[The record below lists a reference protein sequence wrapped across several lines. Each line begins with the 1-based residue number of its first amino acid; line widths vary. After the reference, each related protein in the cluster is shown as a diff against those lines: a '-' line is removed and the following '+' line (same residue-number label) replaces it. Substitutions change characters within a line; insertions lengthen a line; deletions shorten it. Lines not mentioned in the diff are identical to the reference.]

1 MKLSAEKHK
10 TAEVITEMSTKA
22 EVQGF
27 DISKNSAVIVG
38 CGGLGTNA
46 AVHLVGAGIG
56 KLLLVDYDTVEERN
70 LNRQFLF
77 TSKDIGKVKAKVLA
91 EKLEDYSLETEIKYH
106 FGKFE
111 NSLADGYD
119 ILIVAVDNIETRK
132 QINAFCK
139 ESKMPCVNGN
149 IDGFFGIAY
158 MYLPEMT
165 PDLEKAGC
173 LKKPKTKPKST
184 SVTAAIIGAL
194 EAQLATDFFLKKTE
208 SAGKLYIYDNN
219 EIRTL
224 EIRGG

>member
-10 TAEVITEMSTKA
+10 TAEVTTEMSTKA
-22 EVQGF
+22 DVQGF

-56 KLLLVDYDTVEERN
+56 KILLVDYDTVEERN

-77 TSKDIGKVKAKVLA
+77 TSKDIGEEKSKVLA
-91 EKLEDYSLETEIKYH
+91 EKLEAYSLETEIKYH

-111 NSLADGYD
+111 NSLSDGYD

-132 QINAFCK
+132 QINTFCK

-158 MYLPEMT
+158 MYIPDKT

-194 EAQLATDFFLKKTE
+194 EAQLATDFFLEKTE

-219 EIRTL
+219 EIHTL